1 MERIFQSNRFRPIY
15 LKFKTPSL
23 GFFYVPNYLCLME
36 KIKLTE
42 QDLTNIVKRII
53 SEDEKPKKKLFVPR
67 NIDEREIEYQKIIA
81 GEVEKIKK
89 SPFGS
94 LSKDTLFEWV
104 QENNLDQE
112 LKLSYKG
119 PSLGEV
125 SMTSYDKSIGEV
137 TLFLDSKITSLGMVG
152 IRFKISDIQ
161 IGYVEPNEM
170 EDDKFYPID

>member
-1 MERIFQSNRFRPIY
+1 M
-15 LKFKTPSL
+15 
-23 GFFYVPNYLCLME
+23 GFFYTPNYLYLMK

-67 NIDEREIEYQKIIA
+67 NIDEREIEYQKIID

-94 LSKDTLFEWV
+94 ISKDTLFEWL
-104 QENNLDQE
+104 QENNLDKE

-125 SMTSYDKSIGEV
+125 SMTSYDKSSGEV
-137 TLFLDSKITSLGMVG
+137 TLCLDSEVTSLGVVG
-152 IRFKISDIQ
+152 IRFKIKDIQ
-161 IGYVEPNEM
+161 LGYVEFDETGM
-170 EDDKFYPID
+170 EDEKFYPID

>member
-1 MERIFQSNRFRPIY
+1 M
-15 LKFKTPSL
+15 
-23 GFFYVPNYLCLME
+23 GFFYVPNYLYLMK

-42 QDLTNIVKRII
+42 QDLTNIVKRVI

-67 NIDEREIEYQKIIA
+67 KIDEREIEYQKIIA

-94 LSKDTLFEWV
+94 LSKKFLFEWL
-104 QENNLDQE
+104 QENNSDQE

-125 SMTSYDKSIGEV
+125 SMTSYNSSSGEV
-137 TLFLDSKITSLGMVG
+137 TLFLDSKVTSLGVVG
-152 IRFKISDIQ
+152 IRFKIKDIQ
-161 IGYVEPNEM
+161 LGYIEINQDGM
-170 EDDKFYPID
+170 DDDKFYPID

>member
-1 MERIFQSNRFRPIY
+1 MERILQSNWFRSIY

-42 QDLTNIVKRII
+42 QDLTNIVKRVIL
-53 SEDEKPKKKLFVPR
+53 EDEEPKNKLFIPR
-67 NIDEREIEYQKIIA
+67 KIDEREVEYQKIID
-81 GEVEKIKK
+81 GEKEKIKK

-94 LSKDTLFEWV
+94 ISKDTLFEWL

-125 SMTSYDKSIGEV
+125 SMTSYNKSNGEV
-137 TLFLDSKITSLGMVG
+137 TLYLESKITSLGVVG
-152 IRFKISDIQ
+152 IRFKIKDIQ
-161 IGYVEPNEM
+161 IGYVVSNEM

>member
-1 MERIFQSNRFRPIY
+1 M
-15 LKFKTPSL
+15 K
-23 GFFYVPNYLCLME
+23 

-42 QDLTNIVKRII
+42 QDLTNIVKRVI
-53 SEDEKPKKKLFVPR
+53 SEDENSKKGKLFIPR
-67 NIDEREIEYQKIIA
+67 KIDERKIEHQKIIA

-94 LSKDTLFEWV
+94 ISKKFLFEWL
-104 QENNLDQE
+104 QENNLEQE

-119 PSLGEV
+119 SSLGEV
-125 SMTSYDKSIGEV
+125 GMTSYDNSKGEV
-137 TLFLDSKITSLGMVG
+137 TLYLESKVTSLGNVG

-161 IGYVEPNEM
+161 IGYVEPNVM

>member
-1 MERIFQSNRFRPIY
+1 M
-15 LKFKTPSL
+15 K
-23 GFFYVPNYLCLME
+23 

-42 QDLTNIVKRII
+42 QDLTDIVKRVI

-94 LSKDTLFEWV
+94 ISKKQLFEWL
-104 QENNLDQE
+104 QENNLDQK

-125 SMTSYDKSIGEV
+125 SMTSYNSSSGEV
-137 TLFLDSKITSLGMVG
+137 TLCLDSEVTSLGVVG
-152 IRFKISDIQ
+152 IRFKIKDIQ
-161 IGYVEPNEM
+161 LGYVEIDQDGM

>member
-1 MERIFQSNRFRPIY
+1 M
-15 LKFKTPSL
+15 K
-23 GFFYVPNYLCLME
+23 

-42 QDLTNIVKRII
+42 QDLTNIVKRVI
-53 SEDEKPKKKLFVPR
+53 SEDENSKKGKLFIPR
-67 NIDEREIEYQKIIA
+67 KIDERKIEHQKIIA

-94 LSKDTLFEWV
+94 LSKKQLFEWL

-125 SMTSYDKSIGEV
+125 GMTSYDNSKGEV
-137 TLFLDSKITSLGMVG
+137 TLYLESKVTSLGNVG

-161 IGYVEPNEM
+161 IGYVEPNVM

>member
-1 MERIFQSNRFRPIY
+1 M
-15 LKFKTPSL
+15 K
-23 GFFYVPNYLCLME
+23 

-42 QDLTNIVKRII
+42 QDLTNIVKRVI
-53 SEDEKPKKKLFVPR
+53 SEDENSKKGKLFIPR
-67 NIDEREIEYQKIIA
+67 KIDERKIEHQKIIA

-94 LSKDTLFEWV
+94 LSKKQLFEWL
-104 QENNLDQE
+104 QENNLEQE

-119 PSLGEV
+119 SSLGEV
-125 SMTSYDKSIGEV
+125 GMTSYDNSKGEV
-137 TLFLDSKITSLGMVG
+137 TLYLESKVTSLGNVG

-161 IGYVEPNEM
+161 IGYVEPNVM

>member
-1 MERIFQSNRFRPIY
+1 
-15 LKFKTPSL
+15 
-23 GFFYVPNYLCLME
+23 ME

-94 LSKDTLFEWV
+94 LSKIQLFEWL
-104 QENNLDQE
+104 QENNLEQE

-119 PSLGEV
+119 PVLGEV
-125 SMTSYDKSIGEV
+125 SMTSYDSSTGEV
-137 TLFLDSKITSLGMVG
+137 TLCLDSKVTSLGVVG

-161 IGYVEPNEM
+161 VGYLEISEM
-170 EDDKFYPID
+170 EEDKFHPIN

>member
-1 MERIFQSNRFRPIY
+1 M
-15 LKFKTPSL
+15 K
-23 GFFYVPNYLCLME
+23 
-36 KIKLTE
+36 KIKLSE
-42 QDLTNIVKRII
+42 QDLTNIVKRVI
-53 SEDEKPKKKLFVPR
+53 SEDEKPKKKLFIPR
-67 NIDEREIEYQKIIA
+67 KIDEREVEHQKIIA

-94 LSKDTLFEWV
+94 LSKKFLFEWV

-125 SMTSYDKSIGEV
+125 SMTSYDSSSGEV
-137 TLFLDSKITSLGMVG
+137 TLFLDSKVTSLGMVG

-161 IGYVEPNEM
+161 IGYVVHDLI

>member
-1 MERIFQSNRFRPIY
+1 M
-15 LKFKTPSL
+15 K
-23 GFFYVPNYLCLME
+23 

-42 QDLTNIVKRII
+42 QDLTNIVKKVIQ
-53 SEDEKPKKKLFVPR
+53 EDEKPKNKLFVPR
-67 NIDEREIEYQKIIA
+67 KIDEREVEYQKIID
-81 GEVEKIKK
+81 GEKEKIKK
-89 SPFGS
+89 SPFGE
-94 LSKDTLFEWV
+94 LSKESIFEWI

-125 SMTSYDKSIGEV
+125 SMTSYNKSNGEV
-137 TLFLDSKITSLGMVG
+137 TLYLDSKITSLGTVG

>member
-1 MERIFQSNRFRPIY
+1 M
-15 LKFKTPSL
+15 K
-23 GFFYVPNYLCLME
+23 

-42 QDLTNIVKRII
+42 QDLTNIVKRVI
-53 SEDEKPKKKLFVPR
+53 SEDENPKKGKLFIPR
-67 NIDEREIEYQKIIA
+67 KIDERKIEHQKIID
-81 GEVEKIKK
+81 GEIEKIKK

-94 LSKDTLFEWV
+94 ISKKFLFEWL

-125 SMTSYDKSIGEV
+125 GMTSYDNSKGEV
-137 TLFLDSKITSLGMVG
+137 TLYLESKVTTLGNVG

-170 EDDKFYPID
+170 DDDKFYPID